1 MTDILSINIKDTEYI
16 SIDGTVSP
24 GPLLPLK
31 IYQHTIS
38 SINKTHSIL
47 IGGLGG
53 DYIDNTSNKTWFY
66 NHTLKNW
73 TSGPILMVGRSLHTA
88 GIVRDKLTNEDT
100 IVVVGGMG
108 TTGTILDSVEVL
120 NLKSGHTWR
129 KGCNDVLLTKLESK

>member
-47 IGGLGG
+47 IGG
-53 DYIDNTSNKTWFY
+53 DSNDVISNKTWFY
-66 NHTLKNW
+66 NHAQKSW
-73 TSGPILMVGRSLHTA
+73 TSGPILMVRRSLHTA
-88 GIVRDKLTNEDT
+88 GIVRDKQKNEDT

-120 NLKSGHTWR
+120 NLKSGHSWN
-129 KGCNDVLLTKLESK
+129 KGYNDMLVTKLESK

>member
-47 IGGLGG
+47 IGG
-53 DYIDNTSNKTWFY
+53 DSNDVISNKTWFY
-66 NHTLKNW
+66 NHAQKNW
-73 TSGPILMVGRSLHTA
+73 TSGPVLMVGRSLHTA
-88 GIVRDKLTNEDT
+88 GIVRDKENNEES
-100 IVVVGGMG
+100 IVVVGGKG

-120 NLKSGHTWR
+120 NLKSGHTWK
-129 KGCNDVLLTKLESK
+129 KGCNNVLLTKLESK

>member
-47 IGGLGG
+47 IGG
-53 DYIDNTSNKTWFY
+53 DSNDVISNKTWFY
-66 NHTLKNW
+66 NHAQKSW
-73 TSGPILMVGRSLHTA
+73 TSGPILMVRRSLHTA
-88 GIVRDKLTNEDT
+88 GIVRDKQKNEDT

-120 NLKSGHTWR
+120 NPKSGHTWR

>member
-1 MTDILSINIKDTEYI
+1 MTDSLSINIKDTEYI

-47 IGGLGG
+47 IGG
-53 DYIDNTSNKTWFY
+53 DSNDVISNKTWFY
-66 NHTLKNW
+66 NHAQKSW
-73 TSGPILMVGRSLHTA
+73 TSGPILMVRRSLHTA
-88 GIVRDKLTNEDT
+88 GIVRDKQKNEDT

-120 NLKSGHTWR
+120 NLKSGHSWN
-129 KGCNDVLLTKLESK
+129 KGYNDMLVTKLESK

>member
-47 IGGLGG
+47 IGG
-53 DYIDNTSNKTWFY
+53 DSNDVISNKTWFY
-66 NHTLKNW
+66 NHAQKSW
-73 TSGPILMVGRSLHTA
+73 TSGPILMVRRSLHTA
-88 GIVRDKLTNEDT
+88 GIVRDKQKNEDT

>member
-47 IGGLGG
+47 IGG
-53 DYIDNTSNKTWFY
+53 DSNDVISNKTWFY
-66 NHTLKNW
+66 NHAQKSW
-73 TSGPILMVGRSLHTA
+73 TSGPILMVRRSLHTA
-88 GIVRDKLTNEDT
+88 GIVRDKQKNEDT

-120 NLKSGHTWR
+120 NLKSGHTWK
-129 KGCNDVLLTKLESK
+129 KGCNNVLLTKLESK

>member
-1 MTDILSINIKDTEYI
+1 MITDILSINIKDTEYI

-47 IGGLGG
+47 IGG
-53 DYIDNTSNKTWFY
+53 DSNDVISNKTWFY
-66 NHTLKNW
+66 NHAQKSW
-73 TSGPILMVGRSLHTA
+73 TSGPILMVRRSLHTA
-88 GIVRDKLTNEDT
+88 GIVRDKQKNEDT

>member
-47 IGGLGG
+47 IGG
-53 DYIDNTSNKTWFY
+53 DSNDVISNKTWFY
-66 NHTLKNW
+66 NHAQKSW
-73 TSGPILMVGRSLHTA
+73 TSGPILMVRRSLHTA
-88 GIVRDKLTNEDT
+88 VIVRDKQKNEDT

>member
-1 MTDILSINIKDTEYI
+1 MITDILSINIKDTEYI

-31 IYQHTIS
+31 INQHTIS

-47 IGGLGG
+47 IGG
-53 DYIDNTSNKTWFY
+53 DSNDVISNKTWFY
-66 NHTLKNW
+66 NHAQKSW
-73 TSGPILMVGRSLHTA
+73 TSGPILMVRRSLHTA
-88 GIVRDKLTNEDT
+88 GIVRDKQKNEDT

>member
-1 MTDILSINIKDTEYI
+1 MITDILSINIKDTEYI

-47 IGGLGG
+47 IGG
-53 DYIDNTSNKTWFY
+53 DSNDVISNKTWFY
-66 NHTLKNW
+66 NHAQKSW
-73 TSGPILMVGRSLHTA
+73 TSGPILMVRRSLHTA
-88 GIVRDKLTNEDT
+88 VIVRDKQKNEDT

>member
-1 MTDILSINIKDTEYI
+1 MQNSFSFKDTEYI
-16 SIDGTVSP
+16 QIDGTVSP
-24 GPLLPLK
+24 GPDLPLK
-31 IYQHTIS
+31 TYGHTIS

-66 NHTLKNW
+66 NHAQKNW
-73 TSGPILMVGRSLHTA
+73 TSGPVLMVGRSLHTA

-120 NLKSGHTWR
+120 NLKSGHSWN
-129 KGCNDVLLTKLESK
+129 KGYNDMLVTKLESK

>member
-31 IYQHTIS
+31 INQHTIS

-47 IGGLGG
+47 IGGG
-53 DYIDNTSNKTWFY
+53 DSIDYASNKTWFY

-88 GIVRDKLTNEDT
+88 GIVRDKENNEES
-100 IVVVGGMG
+100 IVVVGGKG

-120 NLKSGHTWR
+120 NLKSGHTWK
-129 KGCNDVLLTKLESK
+129 KGCNNVLLTKLESK

>member
-47 IGGLGG
+47 IGG
-53 DYIDNTSNKTWFY
+53 DSNDVISNKTWFY
-66 NHTLKNW
+66 NHAQKSW
-73 TSGPILMVGRSLHTA
+73 TSGPILMVRRSLHTA
-88 GIVRDKLTNEDT
+88 VIVRDKQKNEDT

-120 NLKSGHTWR
+120 NLKSGHTWK
-129 KGCNDVLLTKLESK
+129 KGCNNVLLTKLESK